1 MREPYKKPEVPDA
14 LTVNGA
20 LSRSTNVLW
29 NGRPP
34 WFKVF
39 FAWWLLPIVV
49 VIWWMIIFGEAVNR
63 STAEF
68 QARHEARNKDLKERG
83 LI

>member
-1 MREPYKKPEVPDA
+1 MGDVSQKPEVPEG

-20 LSRSTNVLW
+20 VARSTNLLW
-29 NGRPP
+29 DDRPA

-39 FAWWLLPIVV
+39 FAWWLLPTVV
-49 VIWWMIIFGEAVNR
+49 VIWWAFIFGETMNR

-68 QARHEARNKDLKERG
+68 NTRRAARDKDLRDRG